1 VRVYHHLPMSYR
13 LGVGVRAVALLLVAA
28 TGHAQANEAVW
39 SRLRSIEAAFR
50 QGDATA
56 LRLSF
61 STAGKVRVELKD
73 VPGGQRWYAP
83 SQLQVI
89 FAQIFDQYA
98 TRELAFPK
106 TDVTLSSA
114 GTAFARGRWLRRAR
128 HGGPDSTDT
137 LTFTLCEEGGDWRI
151 LEIRSSR

>member
-1 VRVYHHLPMSYR
+1 MRYR
-13 LGVGVRAVALLLVAA
+13 LGVGVRAVALLLAA
-28 TGHAQANEAVW
+28 IGHAQANEAVF
-39 SRLRSIEAAFR
+39 SRLRSIETAFQ

-56 LRLSF
+56 LRLCF

-73 VPGGQRWYAP
+73 LAGGQRWYAP

-98 TRELAFPK
+98 TRELSFRK
-106 TDVTLSSA
+106 TDVALSSS

>member
-1 VRVYHHLPMSYR
+1 MQVYDHVGMGYR
-13 LGVGVRAVALLLVAA
+13 RGVGVRALALLLVAA
-28 TGHAQANEAVW
+28 SGHAQANEAVW

-50 QGDATA
+50 QGDASA

-73 VPGGQRWYAP
+73 VPGGERWYAP

-89 FAQIFDQYA
+89 FAQIFEQYS
-98 TRELAFPK
+98 TRELAFAK
-106 TDVTLSSA
+106 TDVTLSSS

-128 HGGPDSTDT
+128 PGGPDSTDI
-137 LTFTLCEEGGDWRI
+137 LTFTLCEEGGGWRI

>member
-1 VRVYHHLPMSYR
+1 
-13 LGVGVRAVALLLVAA
+13 
-28 TGHAQANEAVW
+28 
-39 SRLRSIEAAFR
+39 
-50 QGDATA
+50 
-56 LRLSF
+56 
-61 STAGKVRVELKD
+61 
-73 VPGGQRWYAP
+73 
-83 SQLQVI
+83 VI
-89 FAQIFDQYA
+89 FAQIFEQYS

-106 TDVTLSSA
+106 TDVTLSSP